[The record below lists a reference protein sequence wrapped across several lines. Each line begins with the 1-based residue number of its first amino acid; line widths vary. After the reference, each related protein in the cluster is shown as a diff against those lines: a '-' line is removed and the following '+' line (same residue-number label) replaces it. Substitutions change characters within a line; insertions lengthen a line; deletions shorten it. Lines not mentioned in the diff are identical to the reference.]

1 MSPLRRSPSRVPTTF
16 AVGFLSLDAL
26 LLVYAGI
33 AAQRPVLTTG
43 GVVCALLIPAV
54 VLLWRRHRRDIFE
67 IETSR
72 RSMRD
77 EALAIRQ
84 LLKQQ
89 HVDN

>member
-1 MSPLRRSPSRVPTTF
+1 
-16 AVGFLSLDAL
+16 
-26 LLVYAGI
+26 
-33 AAQRPVLTTG
+33 
-43 GVVCALLIPAV
+43 VVCALLIPAV